1 MSETIPYLLAR
12 ATTEAAAATSTTA
25 AAGHGGLSSAGRP
38 PVYKAVGVSLA
49 VASGVFIGCS
59 FVLKKKGLLAANLKD
74 GKEAGEGYGYLKN
87 GWWWSGMILMII
99 GEICNF
105 CAYAFVEA
113 ILVTPLGA
121 LSVVITAILSSMFL
135 NERLSFVGK
144 IGCFMC
150 IVGSVVIVI
159 NAPEQSSVSTIQDM
173 KGFILSPGFLSY
185 AGVVIVGCVGIVIW
199 IAPKYGQKSMMVYI
213 SVCSLIGGLSVV
225 ATQGLGAAVVTQISG
240 TPQFNQWFLYVL
252 FVFIVITLVVEIVY
266 LNKALNIFNAALVTP
281 TYYVFFTSSTI
292 VTSAVLFRGFNGTPS
307 SIATVVMGFL
317 QICAGVVLL
326 QLSKS
331 AKNVPDTE
339 IFRGDLDQVRT
350 VAEQS
355 EPESEPKADAIRGTA
370 AIIRRISVARQK
382 MEQEEAKRIR
392 EEMLRERDLLTVP
405 SHDGETYE
413 WDGVQRRVTWSGS
426 SGDGPR
432 RRNTTSGPHPPLGM
446 SRMPDV
452 EEGTEGELTP
462 VTMNR
467 RRSMSVD
474 EAMRRQIY
482 DIEAET
488 GEIHPQSFVGRVRN
502 LFIPRPRSKS
512 SLRDETDVVIAVTSP
527 HRDITDRGFQSPSQG
542 RSYGDLPVPVLS
554 LRDFSGDHEHQ
565 AGSKSPP
572 QMTVTPSEGEF
583 SSRDFA
589 SGSPPP
595 LKHGVKRIVDAGN
608 EYTAIPPRAPRSA
621 PGHMNS
627 PGLRPMLTPTTPQ
640 TPHSAHSTESGLRP
654 DSADN
659 TSRRQFSFQSVF
671 GKHSRSHS
679 RDSHGEGASDVPLP
693 IPHAHSH
700 LPHPHFPARLHGLRR
715 KSISGIQ
722 DKGAPRTEEESLGLV
737 KGDSRASTLDYEKEI
752 GRYVDQSSDDSEEE
766 KERIKRLHRKE

>member
-1 MSETIPYLLAR
+1 MSETIAYLLAR

-59 FVLKKKGLLAANLKD
+59 FVLKKKGLLDANMKD
-74 GKEAGEGYGYLKN
+74 GKEAGDGYGYLRN

-135 NERLSFVGK
+135 NERLSFIGK

-150 IVGSVVIVI
+150 IVGSIVIVI

-173 KGFILSPGFLSY
+173 KGFIISPGFLSY
-185 AGVVIVGCVGIVIW
+185 AGVVIVGCIGIVIW

-252 FVFIVITLVVEIVY
+252 FVFIVITLVVEIIY

-292 VTSAVLFRGFNGTPS
+292 VTSAVLFRGFKGTPS

-370 AIIRRISVARQK
+370 AIIRRISVARQR

-392 EEMLRERDLLTVP
+392 EERLKDMLSVP
-405 SHDGETYE
+405 LHDGEMVE

-446 SRMPDV
+446 SRMPDL

-462 VTMNR
+462 VVLNR

-488 GEIHPQSFVGRVRN
+488 EEIHPQSFVGRVRN
-502 LFIPRPRSKS
+502 LFVPRPRSKA

-527 HRDITDRGFQSPSQG
+527 HRDITDQGLPSSSQG
-542 RSYGDLPVPVLS
+542 RAYGDLSAPLP
-554 LRDFSGDHEHQ
+554 LREFSGDYHHQ
-565 AGSKSPP
+565 IGPKASP
-572 QMTVTPSEGEF
+572 QMTITPSEGEF

-589 SGSPPP
+589 SESPPP
-595 LKHGVKRIVDAGN
+595 LPEHGVKRTVDAGSD
-608 EYTAIPPRAPRSA
+608 YTAIPPRAPRSA
-621 PGHMNS
+621 PGHINS
-627 PGLRPMLTPTTPQ
+627 PVVRPMLTPTTP
-640 TPHSAHSTESGLRP
+640 HSAHSTDSGLRP
-654 DSADN
+654 DSADH

-671 GKHSRSHS
+671 GRHSRSHS
-679 RDSHGEGASDVPLP
+679 RDSHGEGASDIPLP
-693 IPHAHSH
+693 LPHAHSH
-700 LPHPHFPARLHGLRR
+700 LSHPHLPARLHGLRR

-722 DKGAPRTEEESLGLV
+722 DKSVAKTEEESLGLV
-737 KGDSRASTLDYEKEI
+737 KGDSRASTLDYDKET
-752 GRYVDQSSDDSEEE
+752 GRYIESDDSEEE
-766 KERIKRLHRKE
+766 REREMLRRKE